1 MRLLLLIALMTNYL
15 FALTS
20 SPLHTKILAV
30 SEKELTALTPEG
42 ARAGMY
48 GIVIH
53 RFDEEHSI
61 ALSWAEVT
69 KIEGESTTLKMIPI
83 RALEQSALPN
93 GTWVPAVGDEVILG
107 YNYQRAL
114 LIAPNPSIYKK
125 ITQQHNEREWV
136 HPDIFATLLS
146 SRGHPTPLREDFAYA
161 CSMNN
166 IGLVSFM
173 LDRSLLTLDCKS
185 FTIMENRSVPIA
197 SSEEHLPF
205 YSRVPHIEANW
216 FGEGSDELEAYAPH
230 YIELIA
236 ENNPD
241 NAWIQEYK
249 QQREALMEENNASQ
263 FEAWLDKNQASVRM
277 NEESKGEK

>member
-1 MRLLLLIALMTNYL
+1 M
-15 FALTS
+15 
-20 SPLHTKILAV
+20 H
-30 SEKELTALTPEG
+30 
-42 ARAGMY
+42 
-48 GIVIH
+48 GIVVH

-69 KIEGESTTLKMIPI
+69 KIEGESTTLKMIPM
-83 RALEQSALPN
+83 RALEQSALPS
-93 GTWVPAVGDEVILG
+93 GTWVPSVGDEVILG

-125 ITQQHNEREWV
+125 ITQQHSEREWV

-146 SRGHPTPLREDFAYA
+146 SSGHPSPLREDFDYA
-161 CSMNN
+161 CSINN

-173 LDRSLLTLDCKS
+173 FDRSVLTLDCKS
-185 FTIMENRSVPIA
+185 FTIMENRSSSMT
-197 SSEEHLPF
+197 SSEEQLPF
-205 YSRVPHIEANW
+205 YSRVPNIQANW
-216 FGEGSDELEAYAPH
+216 FGKGSSRLKEYAPH

-241 NAWIQEYK
+241 NSWIQEYK
-249 QQREALMEENNASQ
+249 EERKKMIKKNDISQ
-263 FEAWLDKNQASVRM
+263 FEAWLDKKHSGVQI